1 MSDATDL
8 DLDRVL
14 REIDEEVRARRASGD
29 FPPGM
34 ERDLDVVFAQFAPP
48 TLSGD
53 DLDALVQAA
62 ERSSFIQA
70 RPPTASR
77 IPAVSLLKKVEQKLL
92 GWFFNFLAQQVTAFA
107 GITVQALRQIAG
119 RVEALEH
126 ATPGA
131 NPALAAVGRGTASMP
146 PLAGALEA
154 LGAVDGR
161 VLVPDE
167 VAAAGLSNAYATTD
181 EVDEHLLH
189 VDDDALAGLVLAGI
203 VDRAPLGTQLALVER
218 AARVL
223 RPGGRIAVVA
233 SSPARWGAANPVEAD
248 LAPGRPLHAETWA
261 HLLEL
266 HGFTA
271 VAVAPGDEQSVIT
284 ATR

>member
-1 MSDATDL
+1 VTDL

-34 ERDLDVVFAQFAPP
+34 ERDLEVVFAQYAPP
-48 TLSGD
+48 TLTGN

-62 ERSSFIQA
+62 ERAAFIQPD
-70 RPPTASR
+70 PPTAAR
-77 IPAVSLLKKVEQKLL
+77 LAPVALLKKAERKLL
-92 GWFFNFLAQQVTAFA
+92 GWFFRFIAQQVTAFA
-107 GITVQALRQIAG
+107 GITVQALRQLAD
-119 RVEALEH
+119 RVGALEH

-131 NPALAAVGRGTASMP
+131 NPALAGLTRDLASSP
-146 PLAGALEA
+146 PLDGALDA
-154 LGAVDGR
+154 LATVEGR

-167 VAAAGLSNAYATTD
+167 VAAAHFANAYATTD
-181 EVDEHLLH
+181 DVGEHLVD

-203 VDRAPLGTQLALVER
+203 VDRAPLGTQVALVDR

-223 RPGGRIAVVA
+223 RKGGRLAIVATDPAV
-233 SSPARWGAANPVEAD
+233 WGKANPIEAD
-248 LAPGRPLHAETWA
+248 LAPGRPLHAATWA
-261 HLLEL
+261 HLLAER
-266 HGFTA
+266 GF
-271 VAVAPGDEQSVIT
+271 VDVHVLPGADHSLIT